1 LKTTKNQIINLKIKK
16 KENKNMAV
24 KSYKEA
30 IKEAQMNKENEQRK
44 KELEKNLNI
53 CEQNQ
58 KQAIEK
64 GKRARQEGDKTGEKI
79 ASKQFELATKM
90 KNKYQQISLKIAEG
104 EYYKEMVRLNQI
116 IDSKET
122 KTLKKSGKKLF
133 ESKRKTEAKK
143 NELDIMTDISFGEEA
158 SYEVSE
164 EFQKLVDNAIAKE
177 QDENELVEEVLGTNK
192 ESNEN

>member
-1 LKTTKNQIINLKIKK
+1 
-16 KENKNMAV
+16 MAA

-104 EYYKEMVRLNQI
+104 EYYKEMVKLQNYYQEEMVRLNQI